1 MDMRAYQIEEKL
13 ERLERAVEALRRE
26 VEGIKS
32 DIRKRHEADG
42 QAEGSARAPRA
53 DAGLAHRAR
62 EEAAGETG
70 TPKKRTRKKAE
81 PAE

>member
-1 MDMRAYQIEEKL
+1 MYMRAYQIEEKL
-13 ERLERAVEALRRE
+13 DRLEMAVEALRNE

-32 DIRKRHEADG
+32 DIRQAHAAEAA
-42 QAEGSARAPRA
+42 AE
-53 DAGLAHRAR
+53 
-62 EEAAGETG
+62 AGETG

>member
-1 MDMRAYQIEEKL
+1 MDVRAYQIEEKL
-13 ERLERAVEALRRE
+13 DRLEMAVEALRAE

-42 QAEGSARAPRA
+42 QAEV
-53 DAGLAHRAR
+53 
-62 EEAAGETG
+62 AGEAG

-81 PAE
+81 G

>member
-1 MDMRAYQIEEKL
+1 MRGIEIEAKL
-13 ERLERAVEALRRE
+13 DRLEMAVEALRAE
-26 VEGIKS
+26 VDGIKS

-42 QAEGSARAPRA
+42 QA
-53 DAGLAHRAR
+53 
-62 EEAAGETG
+62 EAAGETG

>member
-13 ERLERAVEALRRE
+13 DRLEMAVEALRNE

-42 QAEGSARAPRA
+42 QAE
-53 DAGLAHRAR
+53 
-62 EEAAGETG
+62 AAGEA
-70 TPKKRTRKKAE
+70 PKKRTRKKAE
-81 PAE
+81 G

>member
-1 MDMRAYQIEEKL
+1 MKMRAYQIEEKL
-13 ERLERAVEALRRE
+13 DRLEMAVEALRAE

-42 QAEGSARAPRA
+42 QADGQA
-53 DAGLAHRAR
+53 
-62 EEAAGETG
+62 EAAGETG

>member
-1 MDMRAYQIEEKL
+1 MRIYQIEDKL
-13 ERLERAVEALRRE
+13 EQLEAAVEGLRKE

-32 DIRKRHEADG
+32 DIRKAHAAEADG
-42 QAEGSARAPRA
+42 QAEA
-53 DAGLAHRAR
+53 
-62 EEAAGETG
+62 G